1 MSHDALVECAFAA
14 LQHDPEG
21 MADLM
26 GVDFGFKYVRGESD
40 GRTRCLRF
48 FVKEK
53 TGADELA
60 PERRLPNPL
69 LLPAPFGEQPTDVIS
84 LSPFDFPREGAPAP
98 GRRRTERLNPLRP
111 GISVSHPG
119 LGSGTLGALVV
130 CEETGELAVLSA
142 AHVLAG
148 RFARK
153 GDPIYQP
160 GVLDDADMEFDAI
173 GYLEDWCLDEDGD
186 AAIAVLNRTRMIEP
200 ELIDDSLAIT
210 GAATV
215 ELGEV
220 LAKSG
225 RGSNGTRGK
234 VDGVGRYRLTLDEQT
249 YWLQGFRLVSD
260 RGKLSDPG
268 DSGALWY
275 RERDGVYEGIGLHVD
290 GDRLGDPQEF
300 GIACHLPRV
309 LERLRVRLLQPG
321 EQERRRKP
329 VFLPEDLANT
339 VRSMWDEAQRTA
351 LSETRRRDLER
362 QVAA

>member
-1 MSHDALVECAFAA
+1 MNHEALVECAYEA
-14 LQHDPEG
+14 LQNHP
-21 MADLM
+21 DLM
-26 GVDFGFKYVRGESD
+26 GVDFGYKYVQGGSD
-40 GRTRCLRF
+40 GQTRCLRF

-53 TGADELA
+53 VGADGLS
-60 PERRLPNPL
+60 PNQVLPNPL
-69 LLPAPFGEQPTDVIS
+69 VLPAPFGEQATDVIS
-84 LSPFDFPREGAPAP
+84 LSPFDFPREGAPVHCKE
-98 GRRRTERLNPLRP
+98 RTERFNPLRP

-130 CEETGELAVLSA
+130 CQDTGELAVLSA

-153 GDPIYQP
+153 GDPIFQP
-160 GVLDDADMEFDAI
+160 GVLDHADMEFDAI

-186 AAIAVLNRTRMIEP
+186 AAIAVLNRTRMVEP
-200 ELIDDSLAIT
+200 ELIDDRLAIT
-210 GAATV
+210 AAATV

-220 LAKSG
+220 LTKSG
-225 RGSNGTRGK
+225 HGSNGTRGK
-234 VDGVGRYRLTLDEQT
+234 VDGVGRYKLTLDEQT

-260 RGKLSDPG
+260 GGKLSDPG

-275 RERDGVYEGIGLHVD
+275 RERDGVCEGVGLHVD

-329 VFLPEDLANT
+329 VFLPENLAAR
-339 VRSMWDEAQRTA
+339 VQSMWDEAQLVA
-351 LSETRRRDLER
+351 VSEARRRAIGR
-362 QVAA
+362 QAA